1 MRETARYVAT
11 RRASKEVRALRPE
24 RGAKGCQIWAG
35 RKGFAKIEGT
45 ARAGDD
51 ECVRWDDLDLR
62 SATPSL
68 AIYRI
73 WHSWRTQS
81 LQSESG
87 RPTSDRPPT
96 PPMKA
101 EEERREEELDPLRT
115 IGHLDPSRW
124 ALAWVESRVQVG
136 PGGEESDDL
145 QSIRHSSQIAIDDR
159 DRKSDLSSTVSV
171 GYSNT
176 LKAFRTQHYYIQ
188 ESAKRPRLGCVNAS
202 GKLRQK
208 W

>member
-1 MRETARYVAT
+1 MRAT
-11 RRASKEVRALRPE
+11 TNVCDGLTSTSEAQLPPSLSIEFGIPDGLSHSNLSL
-24 RGAKGCQIWAG
+24 AG
-35 RKGFAKIEGT
+35 RP
-45 ARAGDD
+45 
-51 ECVRWDDLDLR
+51 
-62 SATPSL
+62 AT
-68 AIYRI
+68 
-73 WHSWRTQS
+73 
-81 LQSESG
+81 
-87 RPTSDRPPT
+87 DRPPT

-188 ESAKRPRLGCVNAS
+188 ESAKRPRLGRVNAS